1 MADRILRLLRDEQAA
16 TAVEYAVILA
26 LILISVIG
34 AIGAVGAQA
43 GGLWGGIEGDLRSVG
58 FFGL

>member
-1 MADRILRLLRDEQAA
+1 MRHIYQLLRGEEAA

-34 AIGAVGAQA
+34 AIGAVGAQT
-43 GGLWGGIEGDLRSVG
+43 GGMWSNNQGQLKSVG
-58 FFGL
+58 FVP